1 MAGERAVQ
9 PVIGRILA
17 ISDRVSVAVG
27 ALSALLLVAI
37 AAMILSEI
45 VARAAFNISLSFAWE
60 YSSYC
65 MAVAIFCGA
74 SYALR
79 TGAHVRV
86 SLLTANVSPR
96 LARGID
102 IAATVAGLAIT
113 VFIAVAMTEMAV
125 GSWAGGSRSAT
136 SVATPLV
143 VPQGGIAFGCA
154 LFALQLAARLVRLLI
169 GEPPELAVAADLKAD
184 H

>member
-1 MAGERAVQ
+1 MDRL
-9 PVIGRILA
+9 LA

-27 ALSALLLVAI
+27 AVSAVLLAAI
-37 AAMILSEI
+37 AVLILSEI
-45 VARAAFNISLSFAWE
+45 VARAAFNVSLSFAWE

-86 SLLTANVSPR
+86 SLLTANVPPR
-96 LARGID
+96 FARAID
-102 IAATVAGLAIT
+102 IVATVAGLAIT
-113 VFIAVAMTEMAV
+113 GFIAVAMVQMAA

-136 SVATPLV
+136 SVATPLI
-143 VPQGGIAFGCA
+143 VPQGGIAFGCV
-154 LFALQLAARLVRLLI
+154 LFALQLAARLVRVLI
-169 GEPPELAVAADLKAD
+169 GEPPELAATADDLAADR
-184 H
+184 